1 MRRQRKTGGFIQTI
15 FILAA
20 ATFASTSAWAQDS
33 FVGYQLGYVQ
43 GAAGSQSND
52 PFQFDNDLELT
63 NTLDSPLV
71 SRFAGFQFTSQVTGN
86 LTLDI
91 PGQILEQSFLLGA
104 AFDQQLPYQV
114 PEDAREDLRQA
125 QSGFIAN
132 ANYLLRHVRPTYGV
146 ALNLGY
152 AFTQNGRLANNA
164 GGGGGIQNN
173 TLPGAT
179 ALNGMLSI
187 TDDTQ
192 TGNVEAQFEIT
203 KQSWDLSIQP
213 RYVYTDNG
221 VYNLLDNGPPGI
233 TDNAG
238 LNVGA
243 VTCNGV
249 INLTTTGTITPGCFV
264 IASSHDLSFSVENRI
279 RLNRRNN
286 LNSELNLQ
294 WFIPVLTE
302 EDRFQSIPETL
313 IAEAQIGYLYNPSGR
328 RNFGLSIGGVNSLR
342 SPEDP
347 FLNGQEAALS
357 DELRADTLIYRSQ
370 LLYNDRIRAAE
381 LDVAFSVG
389 LAQAVLYQPPLG
401 ALPAPECFLAGGC
414 DDNAQLLVY
423 TVDHFS
429 PIRAEIEPEFRINL
443 RRRFE
448 PFNLELTL
456 LREVGVG
463 ALGASALVT
472 TGGAFNLR
480 HVLRLGER
488 RAMVSNLGINYAD
501 VQAIGQSLFLGFD
514 DVDQWAA
521 QLENRVLAINAAV
534 AIPLFEVGGMVV
546 DANLTYNLTYI
557 DQDPTGD
564 LRQFQDLAQA
574 ETNQIDRL
582 GNIGPPV
589 PLQPTHT
596 QVGLLTIRAVWG
608 RGTLQTGSAL
618 GGGGG
623 GSADPYGQDPRS
635 GAALGSARLIDGEQP
650 LLDGTAGPAP
660 GLPPDAQSDR
670 ERFTRSKSQ
679 KKIENKNNARGKVLN
694 QNKTAQQEAEDAEKA
709 EEEKQKKAKKKR
721 SREFDDWPV
730 EPK

>member
-1 MRRQRKTGGFIQTI
+1 M
-15 FILAA
+15 
-20 ATFASTSAWAQDS
+20 
-33 FVGYQLGYVQ
+33 GYVQ

-152 AFTQNGRLANNA
+152 AFTQNGRLAGNA

-357 DELRADTLIYRSQ
+357 DELR
-370 LLYNDRIRAAE
+370 
-381 LDVAFSVG
+381 
-389 LAQAVLYQPPLG
+389 
-401 ALPAPECFLAGGC
+401 
-414 DDNAQLLVY
+414 
-423 TVDHFS
+423 
-429 PIRAEIEPEFRINL
+429 
-443 RRRFE
+443 
-448 PFNLELTL
+448 
-456 LREVGVG
+456 
-463 ALGASALVT
+463 
-472 TGGAFNLR
+472 
-480 HVLRLGER
+480 
-488 RAMVSNLGINYAD
+488 
-501 VQAIGQSLFLGFD
+501 
-514 DVDQWAA
+514 
-521 QLENRVLAINAAV
+521 
-534 AIPLFEVGGMVV
+534 
-546 DANLTYNLTYI
+546 
-557 DQDPTGD
+557 
-564 LRQFQDLAQA
+564 
-574 ETNQIDRL
+574 
-582 GNIGPPV
+582 
-589 PLQPTHT
+589 
-596 QVGLLTIRAVWG
+596 
-608 RGTLQTGSAL
+608 
-618 GGGGG
+618 
-623 GSADPYGQDPRS
+623 
-635 GAALGSARLIDGEQP
+635 
-650 LLDGTAGPAP
+650 
-660 GLPPDAQSDR
+660 
-670 ERFTRSKSQ
+670 
-679 KKIENKNNARGKVLN
+679 
-694 QNKTAQQEAEDAEKA
+694 
-709 EEEKQKKAKKKR
+709 
-721 SREFDDWPV
+721 
-730 EPK
+730 